1 MSTTNKTLVKITKE
15 VKNTKYDVSI
25 EANGN
30 YTKPIYD
37 FLMLL
42 EESSSSSPS
51 IFEKSLTSSESSK
64 DNTLSSPSKEEDPS
78 KDHQSPLKSDE
89 LMYGKVTV
97 FNIGAQY
104 EVFNYANVSSFNDFV
119 SEIPYGVSL
128 VVCKNKNIESWEGI
142 SKLPKS
148 VTDLNVSGCL
158 FKSLVG
164 ELCDTNIQELDV
176 TSCKITSL
184 EGINKTKINII
195 HLNDN
200 PYYGEFIKEFK
211 IIFPSMKE
219 YLAYI
224 KKKYDDLELTSVSES
239 SDNADSECVLC
250 KDIFMA
256 VKIDCLGCI
265 NKFKTH
271 VNDVDECGFGPLYYA
286 CLFNYK
292 DCTDSLI
299 KRGADLN
306 KAFKKGDTP
315 LHIACFLRN
324 WDCVDILLK
333 YRPDVNSKNFYG
345 CTPLHYLCLHG
356 EEKYVKLFIISHGA
370 NIYIR
375 NNNGE
380 TPYEL
385 IRSGVFRTY
394 VKILYFDYGCKK

>member
-1 MSTTNKTLVKITKE
+1 
-15 VKNTKYDVSI
+15 
-25 EANGN
+25 
-30 YTKPIYD
+30 
-37 FLMLL
+37 
-42 EESSSSSPS
+42 
-51 IFEKSLTSSESSK
+51 
-64 DNTLSSPSKEEDPS
+64 
-78 KDHQSPLKSDE
+78 
-89 LMYGKVTV
+89 MYGKVTV

-195 HLNDN
+195 QMNNN
-200 PYYGEFIKEFK
+200 PYYGEFIKEFNEK
-211 IIFPSMKE
+211 FYTMNKYI
-219 YLAYI
+219 AYI
-224 KKKYDDLELTSVSES
+224 KEKYNNLELSSAS
-239 SDNADSECVLC
+239 SDDADSECVLC

-286 CLFNYK
+286 SLFNYK
-292 DCTDSLI
+292 DCVDTLI
-299 KRGADLN
+299 NHGADFN
-306 KAFKKGDTP
+306 KNLKWRYTSSFLMFFKKLGM
-315 LHIACFLRN
+315 C
-324 WDCVDILLK
+324 
-333 YRPDVNSKNFYG
+333 
-345 CTPLHYLCLHG
+345 
-356 EEKYVKLFIISHGA
+356 
-370 NIYIR
+370 
-375 NNNGE
+375 
-380 TPYEL
+380 
-385 IRSGVFRTY
+385 
-394 VKILYFDYGCKK
+394 